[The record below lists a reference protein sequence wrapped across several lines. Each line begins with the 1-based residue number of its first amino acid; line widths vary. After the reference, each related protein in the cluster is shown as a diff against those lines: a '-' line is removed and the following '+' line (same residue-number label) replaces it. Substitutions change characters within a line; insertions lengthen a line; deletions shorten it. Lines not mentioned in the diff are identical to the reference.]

1 VTAYSNL
8 YSDRT
13 IAPQDTLLRIAPC
26 LKAMGVT
33 RLSRHTDLDCVG
45 LPVWCAYT
53 PNSRSI
59 VIAQGKGLEDI
70 DAKVSAA
77 MEALERAVAGE
88 PVTATTVSTA
98 RDLRN
103 QGARAEPLDCLIAG
117 GERIVSENEE
127 LVWSIATELLDG
139 QPIYVPRDAAL
150 LDRTRH
156 NRFWMSSDGLA
167 SGNTL
172 EEAIFHG
179 ILERIERDAYVLWQI
194 GGDHQRDASC
204 IDPRS
209 FADTALSGL
218 IDRIEGAGLLL
229 KLFDMTSDIGIP
241 CYTALVAP
249 KTVNK
254 APLRFVEVT
263 AGSGAHPW
271 AVRAAIRAV
280 TEALQ
285 SRLTYISGA
294 RDDVGPELFEKPV
307 SAQTRNAF
315 LAVPAPVPAASIARP
330 AGTIPLLLQD
340 VLAKLRA
347 SGINSVI
354 ALPLSPTNLPFS
366 VVKIFITDLEN
377 PEGNRLRRFGN
388 RALAKAMRA

>member
-1 VTAYSNL
+1 
-8 YSDRT
+8 
-13 IAPQDTLLRIAPC
+13 
-26 LKAMGVT
+26 MGIT
-33 RLSRHTDLDCVG
+33 RLSRQTDLDCVG

-88 PVTATTVSTA
+88 PITTTTVSSA
-98 RDLRN
+98 QDLRR
-103 QGARAEPLDCLIAG
+103 QGDCAEPLDCLIAT
-117 GERIVSENEE
+117 GERVVSEDEE
-127 LVWSIATELLDG
+127 LTWSLATELLHD
-139 QPIYVPRDAAL
+139 QPIHVPQDAAL
-150 LDRTRH
+150 LDRTRQ

-179 ILERIERDAYVLWQI
+179 ILERIERDAHVLWQI
-194 GGDHQRDASC
+194 GSDDKRDASC
-204 IDPRS
+204 VDPKS
-209 FADTALSGL
+209 FGDSALSGL
-218 IDRIEGAGLLL
+218 IEKIEAAGLIL
-229 KLFDMTSDIGIP
+229 KLFDITSDIGVP

-249 KTVNK
+249 SAVNGK

-263 AGSGAHPW
+263 GGSGAHPW

-294 RDDVGPELFEKPV
+294 RDDVWPELFATPLP
-307 SAQTRNAF
+307 AQTRSAF
-315 LAVPAPVPAASIARP
+315 LAIPASVSAAAVTRL
-330 AGTIPLLLQD
+330 AGNVSVLLHEL
-340 VLAKLRA
+340 LTRLRA
-347 SGINSVI
+347 SGIGSVI
-354 ALPLSPTNLPFS
+354 ALPLTPANLPFS
-366 VVKIFITDLEN
+366 VVKIFIPDLEN
-377 PEGNRLRRFGN
+377 PEGNRLHRFGQ
-388 RALAKAMRA
+388 RALARAMRA